1 MRPRTMSIE
10 IRCAILTLVAS
21 FAATFAF
28 LWWHREPVLVFVDSP
43 QSVEPQQPPPAA
55 PVRPSMPP
63 PKPAPADNDVKKVLV
78 KDKPADHGPS
88 ANLDGPPL
96 PLLVSVGAEQPEYSL
111 ENHEGDMLDI
121 KTPNRVEILNTSD
134 QLLAVTVID
143 VNMPTQK
150 TSSTQ
155 VMLPPNGHARIGA
168 EASLAMESGDAITL
182 RSSGF
187 RDMSQT
193 VP

>member
-1 MRPRTMSIE
+1 MRPRIMSIE

-28 LWWHREPVLVFVDSP
+28 LWWHREPVLVFDSP
-43 QSVEPQQPPPAA
+43 RSAKPQQPPPAVPA
-55 PVRPSMPP
+55 RPSVLP

-78 KDKPADHGPS
+78 KEKPTDPGSS
-88 ANLDGPPL
+88 ANLDAPPL
-96 PLLVSVGAEQPEYSL
+96 PLLVSVTAEQPEHSL
-111 ENHEGDMLDI
+111 DNGDGATLDA

-155 VMLPPNGHARIGA
+155 VMLPPNGHARIGV
-168 EASLAMESGDAITL
+168 EASLAMESGDAITV

-187 RDMSQT
+187 RDISQT